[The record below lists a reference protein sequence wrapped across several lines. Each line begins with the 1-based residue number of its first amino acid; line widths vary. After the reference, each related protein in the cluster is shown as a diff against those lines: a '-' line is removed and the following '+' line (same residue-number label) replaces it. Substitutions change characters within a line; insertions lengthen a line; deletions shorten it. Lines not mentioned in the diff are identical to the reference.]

1 MIRIFWIEL
10 QIMGRMIKLFFILSI
25 LLSNI
30 SLANANS
37 TKYVCSGDANY
48 LYIIF
53 DTEKKT
59 VIAGDSNPHKYLKQT
74 DFLYWHSTV
83 SIQNVTLV
91 RSFIFHKPTGK
102 MSVKS
107 DNLITSGEKMY
118 FYECAINQ

>member
-1 MIRIFWIEL
+1 M
-10 QIMGRMIKLFFILSI
+10 KYLFVIISIILSA
-25 LLSNI
+25 I
-30 SLANANS
+30 SIANAKS
-37 TKYVCSGDANY
+37 IKYLCRGDANY

-53 DTEKKT
+53 NTEKNM
-59 VIAGDSNPHKYLKQT
+59 VIAGDSKPHKYLKQT

-107 DNLITSGEKMY
+107 DNLITSGEKIY
-118 FYECAINQ
+118 FYECGLNQ

>member
-1 MIRIFWIEL
+1 M
-10 QIMGRMIKLFFILSI
+10 KYFFVIILIILST
-25 LLSNI
+25 I
-30 SLANANS
+30 SLANAKS
-37 TKYVCSGDANY
+37 TKYLCRGEANY
-48 LYIIF
+48 LYITF
-53 DTEKKT
+53 DKEKNT
-59 VIAGDSNPHKYLKQT
+59 VIAGDSKPHKYLKQT

>member
-1 MIRIFWIEL
+1 MTL
-10 QIMGRMIKLFFILSI
+10 QNQLLLMFILFI
-25 LLSNI
+25 
-30 SLANANS
+30 NS
-37 TKYVCSGDANY
+37 AYADTKPTKYLCRGDAYY

-53 DTEKKT
+53 DKEKNT
-59 VIAGDSNPHKYLKQT
+59 VIAGDSKPHKYLKQT

>member
-1 MIRIFWIEL
+1 M
-10 QIMGRMIKLFFILSI
+10 KYLFVIISIILSA
-25 LLSNI
+25 I
-30 SLANANS
+30 SIANAKS
-37 TKYVCSGDANY
+37 IKYLCRGDANY

-53 DTEKKT
+53 DTEKNM

-83 SIQNVTLV
+83 SIQNITLV

>member
-1 MIRIFWIEL
+1 
-10 QIMGRMIKLFFILSI
+10 MGRMIKLFFILSI
-25 LLSNI
+25 FLSNI

-53 DTEKKT
+53 DTEKNT

-118 FYECAINQ
+118 FYKCAINQ

>member
-25 LLSNI
+25 FLSNI

-53 DTEKKT
+53 DTEKNT
-59 VIAGDSNPHKYLKQT
+59 VIVGDSKSHKYLKQT
-74 DFLYWHSTV
+74 DFFYWHSTV
-83 SIQNVTLV
+83 SI
-91 RSFIFHKPTGK
+91 
-102 MSVKS
+102 
-107 DNLITSGEKMY
+107 
-118 FYECAINQ
+118 